1 MTRNSN
7 EEMVHHTNK
16 KRKKRKVNALNLWTL
31 ILSIIVICELIVGIT
46 GSVLLMKMMNGKKE
60 RELVDFT
67 SFLLIYL

>member
-16 KRKKRKVNALNLWTL
+16 KRKKRKVNTLNLWTL

-46 GSVLLMKMMNGKKE
+46 GSV
-60 RELVDFT
+60 
-67 SFLLIYL
+67 